1 MEQALGNIILTLVV
15 AVVALAV
22 YIWIR
27 FFRNKK
33 GAEKHGED
41 GHADAPKAPA
51 KKDDHGHGHMSWG
64 QSFLFFSFGV
74 LVIAVGGF
82 GFLYGFNA
90 LLGQNSSQGTNH
102 AGAYR
107 PVAHSSRIPASACS
121 VPPAD
126 AELVTAPVG
135 ACSDAYPVPSHSY
148 GCADPDPSSGLVR
161 VKSWYE
167 GNPEPSNWDSGVS
180 RGNKRCFGAVGSTP
194 VTIHVWTEP
203 QAEP

>member
-22 YIWIR
+22 FIWVR

-51 KKDDHGHGHMSWG
+51 KKEDHGHGHMSMG
-64 QSFLFFSFGV
+64 QTFLYWSLGV
-74 LVIAVGGF
+74 LVFVIMCFVFAF
-82 GFLYGFNA
+82 GLRV
-90 LLGQNSSQGTNH
+90 LLGQDPIPGFHGRGSS
-102 AGAYR
+102 R

-135 ACSDAYPVPSHSY
+135 ACSDSYPVPSHSY

-167 GNPEPSNWDSGVS
+167 GNPEPSNWDNGVS